1 VRQVETRLR
10 AKEEEV
16 FQVQRDRQGMERD
29 IQNLR
34 EIERSLK

>member
-1 VRQVETRLR
+1 MRQVEARLR

-34 EIERSLK
+34 EIEKSLK